1 MVRPGG
7 TAADSVNTQE
17 RTHPN
22 PDVKTEIVAMGL
34 LFAATVATGVVGVL
48 LLPAPWPP
56 VFGSLAGIAGLGL
69 AVTGYAIRKE

>member
-1 MVRPGG
+1 M
-7 TAADSVNTQE
+7 
-17 RTHPN
+17 
-22 PDVKTEIVAMGL
+22 KTEIVAMGL